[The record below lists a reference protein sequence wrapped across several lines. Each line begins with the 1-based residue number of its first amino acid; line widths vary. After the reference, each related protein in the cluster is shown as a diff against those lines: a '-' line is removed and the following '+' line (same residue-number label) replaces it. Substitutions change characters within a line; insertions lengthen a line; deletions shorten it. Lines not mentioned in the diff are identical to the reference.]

1 MTQRLILIRH
11 AKSSWDDPFA
21 DDHARVL
28 NPRGRRAAKAIGT
41 WLRDKGYLPDAFLS
55 SDSART
61 TETVTRLQAGW
72 DDPVAVTYL
81 PDLYLATPQSLLAVL
96 RTATARRVALVA
108 HNPGIGDFAG
118 AMASGVP
125 PHPKFHQYPTGATT
139 VMDFD
144 VSDWR
149 YAAPGTG
156 RVVDFIVPR
165 DLTD

>member
-1 MTQRLILIRH
+1 VTQRLILIRH
-11 AKSSWDDPFA
+11 AKSSWDDPFTE
-21 DDHARVL
+21 DHARVL

-41 WLRDKGYLPDAFLS
+41 WLRDKGYLPDAILS

-72 DDPVAVTYL
+72 ADPVTVTYL
-81 PDLYLATPQSLLAVL
+81 PDLYLATPRALLAVL
-96 RTATARRVALVA
+96 RTAAARRVALVA
-108 HNPGIGDFAG
+108 HNPGIGEFAG
-118 AMASGVP
+118 AMAADVP
-125 PHPKFHQYPTGATT
+125 PHPKFHQYPTGAATI
-139 VMDFD
+139 MDFD

-149 YAAPGTG
+149 GAAPGTG

>member
-1 MTQRLILIRH
+1 VTHCLILIRH

-21 DDHARVL
+21 EDHARVL
-28 NPRGRRAAKAIGT
+28 NPRGRRAATAIGT
-41 WLRDKGYLPDAFLS
+41 WLRDKGYTPDAILS

-61 TETVTRLQAGW
+61 TETVARLQAGW
-72 DDPVAVTYL
+72 ADPVAVTYL
-81 PDLYLATPQSLLAVL
+81 PDLYLATPRILLAVL

-108 HNPGIGDFAG
+108 HNPGIGEFAG

-139 VMDFD
+139 VMDFN

-149 YAAPGTG
+149 DAAPGTG